1 MNRGRMTSRV
11 RIQFVALVMLVG
23 MGALGLRLWWI
34 QVAHGAEWTSQLR
47 GSSQATVRIPSV
59 RGEIKDRNGVTLVQN
74 RASYEVDFYLPEMVK
89 GYRERFGSP
98 PLSEYRAII
107 NGMPKD
113 QKEPDIIKI
122 VNDGIVPR
130 LNDLDLARDY
140 NAAKLQRH
148 YRNDTE
154 VPFSYIKDI
163 DFPTMA
169 KFSEHDV
176 GLPGVDI
183 AIKPVRSYVYGA
195 LAAHILGYV
204 GMPDDI
210 NKEEAS
216 KFTFYQQ
223 DVEGKSNI
231 EKTMDEYLRGK
242 PGVRYLRK
250 NAKGT
255 IEGVL
260 REDPPQ
266 QGANVFLTIDTRIQA
281 IAEEALRAVGRAGA
295 VVVDPNNG
303 NVLAMAT
310 VPSFD
315 PNTFIP
321 SIKAKDWK
329 ALQKDEGD
337 PLVNRAI
344 SALPPGSTFKLIT
357 ALSGL
362 RGTKNLA
369 GAKYSCGGGVSY
381 GDHFFQCWVAEKH
394 YTHGTLGLPDAIKVS
409 CDSFFYQYG
418 NAASIQSIDQI
429 GKMLGIGEESGLQLT
444 GEQTGNMPGPEWMQ
458 IHHPQERWSQAQ
470 TANVSIGQGYTLV
483 SPLQLAMAYATIAN
497 GGVCYYPRLV
507 DKILKQDGSP
517 VLDERG
523 NPAAAP
529 PRVRSDL
536 RQEISP
542 DKIELVRKGLWKVVN
557 EDGGTGGRARLKDW
571 MVAGKT
577 GTAQATDRGHKD
589 TVAWFAC
596 FAPFDHPKY
605 VVAVMVQGGEHGG
618 SVAGPIATRIIERT
632 LALDEGKFNMQVA
645 WLAPAHKAN
654 PFQMIKDV
662 NYAGGNVP
670 SGDEENADESQ
681 NATAEMASSDAS
693 PDVEPEADTQGK
705 VRRRASAPVARA
717 LPAAPAAPRNFFQR
731 LFGVHSP
738 PQLFSTALWST
749 PATGTCAG
757 APAAQPPARTHTMN
771 PRLEKLRQDSAAWL
785 MTGQP
790 LHFYDRQSKKDF
802 GAFLSKDRQQAH
814 TQRGKTRIPRG
825 LARERPA
832 GGI

>member
-1 MNRGRMTSRV
+1 MNKGRVASRI
-11 RIQFVALVMLVG
+11 RIQFLGLLMLLG
-23 MGALGLRLWWI
+23 ISALGLRLWWI

-148 YRNDTE
+148 FRNDTE

-163 DFPTMA
+163 EFPMMA

-210 NKEEAS
+210 DKEEAR

-231 EKTMDEYLRGK
+231 EKTMDEYLRGT

-266 QGANVFLTIDTRIQA
+266 QGANVFMTIDARIQA
-281 IAEEALRAVGRAGA
+281 IAEEALRAVSRAGA

-303 NVLAMAT
+303 NILAMAT

-321 SIKAKDWK
+321 SIKAKDWQ

-344 SALPPGSTFKLIT
+344 SCLPPGSTFKLIT
-357 ALSGL
+357 SLAGL

-381 GDHFFQCWVAEKH
+381 GDHFFQCWAAEKH
-394 YTHGTLGLPDAIKVS
+394 YTHGTIGLADAIKVS

-418 NAASIQSIDQI
+418 NAASIQSIDHV

-444 GEQTGNMPGPEWMQ
+444 GEQTGNLPGPEWMQ

-483 SPLQLAMAYATIAN
+483 SPLQLAMAYVAIAN
-497 GGVCYYPRLV
+497 GGICYYPRLV
-507 DKILKQDGSP
+507 DKVLKQDGSP
-517 VLDERG
+517 VLDGQG
-523 NPAAAP
+523 NPAAPP

-536 RQEISP
+536 RQEISL
-542 DKIELVRKGLWKVVN
+542 DQIALVRKGLWKVVN

-571 MVAGKT
+571 VVAGKT
-577 GTAQATDRGHKD
+577 GTAQATVRGHKD
-589 TVAWFAC
+589 TTAWFAC
-596 FAPFDHPKY
+596 FAPFENPKY

-618 SVAGPIATRIIERT
+618 GVAGPIADRILERS
-632 LALDEGKFNMQVA
+632 LALDEGKFDMQVA
-645 WLAPAHKAN
+645 WLAPAHKTN

-662 NYAGGNVP
+662 TYHDKGGNL
-670 SGDEENADESQ
+670 GGEDEENADESQ
-681 NATAEMASSDAS
+681 NATAQMASSDAS

-717 LPAAPAAPRNFFQR
+717 GPAAPAPPRNFFQR
-731 LFGVHSP
+731 LFGIR
-738 PQLFSTALWST
+738 PQ
-749 PATGTCAG
+749 P
-757 APAAQPPARTHTMN
+757 APAPAPPPPSR
-771 PRLEKLRQDSAAWL
+771 R
-785 MTGQP
+785 
-790 LHFYDRQSKKDF
+790 
-802 GAFLSKDRQQAH
+802 
-814 TQRGKTRIPRG
+814 RGTTR
-825 LARERPA
+825 
-832 GGI
+832 

>member
-1 MNRGRMTSRV
+1 MNRHRNNWRL
-11 RIQFVALVMLVG
+11 RIQFLALFMLLG

-34 QVAHGAEWTSQLR
+34 QVAHGVEWTAQLR
-47 GSSQATVRIPSV
+47 TSSQATVRIPSV
-59 RGEIKDRNGVTLVQN
+59 RGEIKDRNGLTLVQN

-89 GYRERFGSP
+89 GYRERFGQP
-98 PLSEYRAII
+98 PVTEYRATI

-113 QKEPDIIKI
+113 LREPDIIRI
-122 VNDGIVPR
+122 VNNGVVPR

-140 NAAKLQRH
+140 NAGKLQKH
-148 YRNDTE
+148 FRNDTE

-195 LAAHILGYV
+195 LAAHLLGYV

-210 NKEEAS
+210 DKEEAR

-266 QGANVFLTIDTRIQA
+266 QGANVFMTIDARIQA
-281 IAEEALRAVGRAGA
+281 IAEEALRAVSRAGA

-303 NVLAMAT
+303 NILAMAT
-310 VPSFD
+310 VASFD

-329 ALQKDEGD
+329 ALQKDDGD

-344 SALPPGSTFKLIT
+344 SCLPPGSTFKLIT
-357 ALSGL
+357 ALAGL

-381 GDHFFQCWVAEKH
+381 GDHFFQCWAAEKH
-394 YTHGTLGLPDAIKVS
+394 YTHGTIGLADAIKVS

-418 NAASIQSIDQI
+418 NAASIQSIDHV

-444 GEQTGNMPGPEWMQ
+444 GEQNGNLPGPEWMQ

-507 DKILKQDGSP
+507 DRVLKQDGSP
-517 VLDERG
+517 VLDEHG
-523 NPAAAP
+523 NPAAPP

-542 DKIELVRKGLWKVVN
+542 DKIELVRRGLWKVVN
-557 EDGGTGGRARLKDW
+557 EDGGTGGRARLKEW
-571 MVAGKT
+571 VVAGKT
-577 GTAQATDRGHKD
+577 GTAQATERGHEEN
-589 TVAWFAC
+589 VAWFAC
-596 FAPFDHPKY
+596 FAPFDRPKY
-605 VVAVMVQGGEHGG
+605 VVVVMVQGASGHGG
-618 SVAGPIATRIIERT
+618 EVAGPIATRILERT
-632 LALDEGKFNMQVA
+632 LAQDEGKFDMQVA

-654 PFQMIKDV
+654 PLQLIKAVTYHDT
-662 NYAGGNVP
+662 GGNL
-670 SGDEENADESQ
+670 GGEDEETADESQ
-681 NATAEMASSDAS
+681 AASAQMASSDAS
-693 PDVEPEADTQGK
+693 PDVEPEADSQGQ
-705 VRRRASAPVARA
+705 VA
-717 LPAAPAAPRNFFQR
+717 
-731 LFGVHSP
+731 
-738 PQLFSTALWST
+738 
-749 PATGTCAG
+749 
-757 APAAQPPARTHTMN
+757 
-771 PRLEKLRQDSAAWL
+771 K
-785 MTGQP
+785 
-790 LHFYDRQSKKDF
+790 
-802 GAFLSKDRQQAH
+802 
-814 TQRGKTRIPRG
+814 RGGRIPR
-825 LARERPA
+825 AQPVVTPPPRRP
-832 GGI
+832 

>member
-1 MNRGRMTSRV
+1 MNKGRVASRI
-11 RIQFVALVMLVG
+11 RIQFLGLLMLLG

-34 QVAHGAEWTSQLR
+34 QVAHGSEWTSQLR

-140 NAAKLQRH
+140 NAGKLQRH
-148 YRNDTE
+148 FRNDTE

-163 DFPTMA
+163 DFPMMA

-210 NKEEAS
+210 DKEEAR

-242 PGVRYLRK
+242 P
-250 NAKGT
+250 
-255 IEGVL
+255 
-260 REDPPQ
+260 
-266 QGANVFLTIDTRIQA
+266 
-281 IAEEALRAVGRAGA
+281 
-295 VVVDPNNG
+295 
-303 NVLAMAT
+303 
-310 VPSFD
+310 
-315 PNTFIP
+315 
-321 SIKAKDWK
+321 
-329 ALQKDEGD
+329 
-337 PLVNRAI
+337 
-344 SALPPGSTFKLIT
+344 
-357 ALSGL
+357 GL

-381 GDHFFQCWVAEKH
+381 GDHFFQCWAAEKH
-394 YTHGTLGLPDAIKVS
+394 YTHGTIGLADAIKVS

-418 NAASIQSIDQI
+418 NAASIQSLDHV
-429 GKMLGIGEESGLQLT
+429 GKMLGIGEESSLQLT
-444 GEQTGNMPGPEWMQ
+444 GEQSGNMPGPEWMQ

-483 SPLQLAMAYATIAN
+483 SPLQLAMAYVAIAN

-507 DKILKQDGSP
+507 DKVLKQDGSP
-517 VLDERG
+517 ALDEQG
-523 NPAAAP
+523 NPAAPP

-542 DKIELVRKGLWKVVN
+542 DKIELVRKGFWKVVN

-571 MVAGKT
+571 VVAGKT
-577 GTAQATDRGHKD
+577 GTAQATERGHEEN
-589 TVAWFAC
+589 VAWMAC

-605 VVAVMVQGGEHGG
+605 VVVVMVQGASGHGCE
-618 SVAGPIATRIIERT
+618 VARPIATRILERA
-632 LALDEGKFNMQVA
+632 LAEDEGKFDMQVA
-645 WLAPAHKAN
+645 WLAPAHHAN
-654 PFQMIKDV
+654 PLQLIKSV
-662 NYAGGNVP
+662 AYHGAGGNLGSV
-670 SGDEENADESQ
+670 DEEDANQSQ
-681 NATAEMASSDAS
+681 SGTAQMASSDAS
-693 PDVEPEADTQGK
+693 PDVEPEADAQGK
-705 VRRRASAPVARA
+705 VQRRGSASAVRT
-717 LPAAPAAPRNFFQR
+717 APAA
-731 LFGVHSP
+731 
-738 PQLFSTALWST
+738 
-749 PATGTCAG
+749 
-757 APAAQPPARTHTMN
+757 
-771 PRLEKLRQDSAAWL
+771 
-785 MTGQP
+785 
-790 LHFYDRQSKKDF
+790 
-802 GAFLSKDRQQAH
+802 
-814 TQRGKTRIPRG
+814 
-825 LARERPA
+825 
-832 GGI
+832 